1 MVRASVNL
9 MVAAVVI
16 TLGTAQKLPLST
28 TYVTFMV
35 VMGTSLADRAW
46 NRESAV
52 YRVSGVFAV
61 VGGWFF
67 TALSAM
73 TITAVFGVIVYN
85 FQFVGIGI
93 VMALVVLGIWTVNK
107 FTGSDDATSLDL
119 GLPDDWRTLPT
130 DEVKTMLHDRV
141 RKIST
146 DYTRLVRGLVTAILA
161 EDSKAI
167 RILMKQITEEE
178 ETSRASQALV
188 ADQLRTLDMERIASG
203 KAILEFFVRRR
214 ELIGEI
220 KAAADA
226 AATHVLNMH
235 MPLDETQAEYLRQF
249 AKLVETYDHALQPN
263 GKDRIPELEGH
274 LNAINEHVDQAV
286 YHQVVGIS
294 RDQYGT
300 KNSQLFLGT
309 FTGHL
314 NAANV
319 IHRMHVKTFVKKK
332 DKNPTT

>member
-1 MVRASVNL
+1 
-9 MVAAVVI
+9 VI

-73 TITAVFGVIVYN
+73 TITAIFGVIVYN
-85 FQFVGIGI
+85 FHFVGIAV
-93 VMALVVLGIWTVNK
+93 VMALVVFGIWAVNR
-107 FTGSDDATSLDL
+107 FTSVDDVTTLDL
-119 GLPDDWRTLPT
+119 GLPEDWRTMPIE
-130 DEVKTMLHDRV
+130 DVKTMLHEKV
-141 RKIST
+141 RKISA
-146 DYTRLVRGLVTAILA
+146 DYARLVRGLVTAILD
-161 EDSKAI
+161 EDVKAI
-167 RILMKQITEEE
+167 RILMKQIAEEE
-178 ETSRASQALV
+178 ERSRGSQAMV
-188 ADQLRTLDMERIASG
+188 ADQLRTLEMERIASG
-203 KAILEFFVRRR
+203 KAVLEFFVRRR

-235 MPLDETQAEYLRQF
+235 MPLDDTQSNFLREF
-249 AKLVETYDHALQPN
+249 TKLVDTYDHALQPN

-274 LNAINEHVDQAV
+274 LQAINEHVDQAL

-309 FTGHL
+309 FIGHL

-332 DKNPTT
+332 DKAASA